1 MRQLTA
7 ALAAGAVFGGFAMVL
22 VLSIP
27 AREWFGLKD
36 LITHRH
42 IENMAKIMLG
52 TGMIVAYAYSVEF
65 FTAWYSH
72 HHYEQFVFL
81 NRPLGPYWWA
91 FWIMVSCNVITPQL
105 FWFKKVRENHSLV
118 WIICIFV
125 NVGMWFERFVIA
137 VTSLTR
143 DFVPSS
149 WGYFSPTWV
158 DITMFIGSFGLFF
171 TVLQY
176 LQFVVGMS
184 PLRAAAAL
192 LPLPLV
198 MIPLAWIIE
207 GPITLN
213 LAPAT
218 WLAIGY
224 YAIIATAVA
233 YLLYYRVLA
242 LAGSG
247 NLMLVTL
254 TVAPVAIILGAV
266 TLGEALP
273 LNAYVGFGIL
283 ALGLI
288 ILDGRLLSR
297 LKRP

>member
-1 MRQLTA
+1 GMVT
-7 ALAAGAVFGGFAMVL
+7 GA
-22 VLSIP
+22 S
-27 AREWFGLKD
+27 
-36 LITHRH
+36 
-42 IENMAKIMLG
+42 
-52 TGMIVAYAYSVEF
+52 
-65 FTAWYSH
+65 
-72 HHYEQFVFL
+72 
-81 NRPLGPYWWA
+81 
-91 FWIMVSCNVITPQL
+91 
-105 FWFKKVRENHSLV
+105 
-118 WIICIFV
+118 
-125 NVGMWFERFVIA
+125 
-137 VTSLTR
+137 
-143 DFVPSS
+143 
-149 WGYFSPTWV
+149 
-158 DITMFIGSFGLFF
+158 
-171 TVLQY
+171 
-176 LQFVVGMS
+176 
-184 PLRAAAAL
+184 
-192 LPLPLV
+192 LV